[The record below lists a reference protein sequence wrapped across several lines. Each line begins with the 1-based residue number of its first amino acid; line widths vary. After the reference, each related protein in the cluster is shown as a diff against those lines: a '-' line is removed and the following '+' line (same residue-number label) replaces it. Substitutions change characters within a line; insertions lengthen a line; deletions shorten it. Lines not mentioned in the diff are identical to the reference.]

1 MKTFKVQILIPN
13 KSLFS
18 GDILSIIV
26 PTKEGQITI
35 LNNHTPIVSTLS
47 IGEIVVEKENKEKET
62 FNIQGGVVEVKQ
74 NGEVVILSD
83 REIQI
88 ENIET
93 EEIEKAKER
102 AKKAM
107 QDKDDVFVEI
117 EIENLERLMFKKK
130 KGRNV

>member
-1 MKTFKVQILIPN
+1 MKTFKAQILIPN
-13 KSLFS
+13 KALFS
-18 GDILSIIV
+18 GDILSVIV

-74 NGEVVILSD
+74 SGEVVILSD

-117 EIENLERLMFKKK
+117 ETENLERLMFAKKR
-130 KGRNV
+130 GRNI